1 MKTSDLS
8 RACLQAYVDKDRSA
22 AEALIAADFRFTSPI
37 DNALDRETYFAR
49 CWPNSESMSAVRVV
63 QAVDDGERAFVVYEA
78 DTATKQFRNCEMHL
92 ARAGKLVS
100 VEVYFGWDLPHPA
113 ALGGF
118 VDNEASGHA

>member
-49 CWPNSESMSAVRVV
+49 CWPNSESMRAVKVV
-63 QAVDDGERAFVVYEA
+63 HADDDGARAFVVYEA
-78 DTATKQFRNCEMHL
+78 DTATKRFRNCEMHV

-113 ALGGF
+113 ALGSF
-118 VDNEASGHA
+118 VNNEDAGHG